1 MLNEFIMPSSE
12 IFTKQHR
19 NTIIISSLIAAVG
32 FFDFAIFLYLS
43 ELLLHIFFGDTQHMW
58 LARLQLFGLF
68 AAGYVARPLGGL
80 VIGRYGDV
88 RGRKP
93 ALMISLCG
101 LALMTLLMA
110 FLPQYGQV
118 GILAPVLFVI
128 VRVVQSIAIGGIM
141 PSVWVY
147 VTEHLPTRHLGIG
160 CSAIFAGCMSGLL
173 VLMPLVD
180 WLDHTLSYEQMI
192 AYGWRIPFL
201 IGGVLSIALLMKI
214 RTTVTETPI
223 FLESQHSRLS
233 ADEDQSM
240 IGALG
245 LSGLDEK
252 QEAVLDRISHNK
264 QQTELPELIN
274 TLPLQTPNS
283 DTHSVPP
290 KISGIDQTTVTPMM
304 RLANTVLNFGKSSLS
319 LLRLIISRNMLASI
333 IPATLLISVVVS
345 LLLFTPVLLTQLI
358 DINFALSQEV
368 LWRSNLITIFFM
380 AIGCLLFG
388 FFVDRVNPGLVLTF
402 GSLFLAMVTALLFNH
417 LRAGGDYFLVLFA
430 LMGLASG
437 IIGAIPSDI
446 VRLFSVRI
454 RMTSIGIIHNLV
466 VAVIGG
472 FLPFTLGTATMHLS
486 FAPAIFIAI
495 LSLMTM
501 FMSFYIYYIPR
512 TDFDLHR

>member
-1 MLNEFIMPSSE
+1 MSKIAHSNTIVTVQTALLLRMSMVFKFFNEFIMPSSDH
-12 IFTKQHR
+12 FTKQHR
-19 NTIIISSLIAAVG
+19 DTMIISSLIAGVS

-43 ELLLHIFFGDTQHMW
+43 ELLLHIFFGDTQHLW

-80 VIGRYGDV
+80 VIGRYGDI

-93 ALMISLCG
+93 ALAISLCG
-101 LALMTLLMA
+101 LAILTLLMA
-110 FLPQYGQV
+110 FLPQFDQI
-118 GILAPVLFVI
+118 GILAPLLFVV
-128 VRVVQSIAIGGIM
+128 VRVIQSIAIGGIM

-160 CSAIFAGCMSGLL
+160 CGAIFAGCVFALL
-173 VLMPLVD
+173 ILMPLVD
-180 WLDHTLSYEQMI
+180 WLDHTFSYEQMI

-201 IGGVLSIALLMKI
+201 IGGVLSIVLFMKIHALLA
-214 RTTVTETPI
+214 ETPI
-223 FLESQHSRLS
+223 FLES
-233 ADEDQSM
+233 
-240 IGALG
+240 
-245 LSGLDEK
+245 K
-252 QEAVLDRISHNK
+252 HNR
-264 QQTELPELIN
+264 
-274 TLPLQTPNS
+274 LQTPSS
-283 DTHSVPP
+283 DGHSAPP
-290 KISGIDQTTVTPMM
+290 KISGINQTSVTPVM
-304 RLANTVLNFGKSSLS
+304 RLANAVLSFGKSSLS
-319 LLRLIISRNMLASI
+319 LLRLILSRNMLASI
-333 IPATLLISVVVS
+333 IPATLLISVVIS
-345 LLLFTPVLLTQLI
+345 LLLFTPVLLTPLI
-358 DINFALSQEV
+358 DINFALSHEV
-368 LWRSNLITIFFM
+368 LWRCNLITIFFM

-388 FFVDRVNPGLVLTF
+388 FFVDRTNPGVVLTF

-437 IIGAIPSDI
+437 IIGAIPSVI
-446 VRLFSVRI
+446 VRLFSVKI
-454 RMTSIGIIHNLV
+454 RLTSIGVIHNLV
-466 VAVIGG
+466 VVVIGG